1 MNFLFL
7 ETSCSVGL
15 SPSIFIAL
23 CRSCKCQDQKW
34 KWTMQSLMN
43 PDATFGWMVASLRPV
58 SKLLKRESQTR
69 LEYMKDLFY
78 HKMVCIGTDGGGMRD
93 LKTAVTSS
101 SSRSVSRFG
110 LFVMFV
116 QTRTCGRIGL
126 IQEELLWEI
135 LEKIILI
142 CAFESP
148 LICIGY
154 IVHTV
159 SSQERC
165 QCIVKTK
172 TKNKL
177 EVSCGMTRTLW
188 REEACCAVVRL
199 LCWCDQLLHFGARIN
214 AGERG
219 N

>member
-23 CRSCKCQDQKW
+23 CRSCKCQGQKW

-116 QTRTCGRIGL
+116 QTRTCDADTLVWYTRNCSRKF
-126 IQEELLWEI
+126 EN
-135 LEKIILI
+135 KIILI

-165 QCIVKTK
+165 QCIV
-172 TKNKL
+172 
-177 EVSCGMTRTLW
+177 
-188 REEACCAVVRL
+188 
-199 LCWCDQLLHFGARIN
+199 
-214 AGERG
+214 
-219 N
+219 

>member
-1 MNFLFL
+1 MSGSEVEVDNAIINESWRHLWVNGCFPQ
-7 ETSCSVGL
+7 TSFKAPEEGISDKVGIYERFVL
-15 SPSIFIAL
+15 SQNGL
-23 CRSCKCQDQKW
+23 YWHWWGR
-34 KWTMQSLMN
+34 
-43 PDATFGWMVASLRPV
+43 
-58 SKLLKRESQTR
+58 
-69 LEYMKDLFY
+69 
-78 HKMVCIGTDGGGMRD
+78 MRD

-159 SSQERC
+159 SQERC

-172 TKNKL
+172 TKNQAAGFPWHDKNAL
-177 EVSCGMTRTLW
+177 KGRS
-188 REEACCAVVRL
+188 L
-199 LCWCDQLLHFGARIN
+199 LCRRAIIVLVRSIIIFWCQNQRWWERKLNIHNSPYLACATEQVKGIN
-214 AGERG
+214 RVLW
-219 N
+219 

>member
-1 MNFLFL
+1 
-7 ETSCSVGL
+7 
-15 SPSIFIAL
+15 
-23 CRSCKCQDQKW
+23 
-34 KWTMQSLMN
+34 
-43 PDATFGWMVASLRPV
+43 
-58 SKLLKRESQTR
+58 
-69 LEYMKDLFY
+69 
-78 HKMVCIGTDGGGMRD
+78 MVCIGTDGGGMRD

-159 SSQERC
+159 SQERC

-188 REEACCAVVRL
+188 REEACLCRRAIIVLVRSIITFWCQKQCWWERKLNIHNSPYLACATEQVK
-199 LCWCDQLLHFGARIN
+199 GIN
-214 AGERG
+214 RVLW
-219 N
+219 

>member
-1 MNFLFL
+1 MSGSEVEVDNAIINESWRHLWVNGCFPQ
-7 ETSCSVGL
+7 TSFKAPEEGISDKVGIYERFVL
-15 SPSIFIAL
+15 SQNGL
-23 CRSCKCQDQKW
+23 YWHWWGR
-34 KWTMQSLMN
+34 
-43 PDATFGWMVASLRPV
+43 
-58 SKLLKRESQTR
+58 
-69 LEYMKDLFY
+69 
-78 HKMVCIGTDGGGMRD
+78 MRD

-159 SSQERC
+159 SQERC

-199 LCWCDQLLHFGARIN
+199 LCWCDQLLYFGARIN